1 MKKAQQP
8 QTSPAKLFPFQ
19 MYFPILVNYFLIFGS
34 GLVIGMTLSFYLK
47 ETPLNFRLQQIVLQ
61 APPPP
66 PQSSPPP
73 PNPLPTQSISAFH
86 YGILKKKSSRIGLKE
101 YLKPPNAMHD
111 MKDEELMWRASM
123 VPRIRHR
130 PFNYVPKVAFMF
142 LTKGDLPLAPL
153 WERFFR
159 GHEGLYSIY
168 VHCQPSFNGTFPEES
183 VFRGRRIPSKV
194 VARCCGEGGETWLWR
209 GWKTMMGLP
218 QVLVVD
224 ETGDRWRSGE
234 RTAEADGTWQSVI
247 PWYKPSVAKEVE
259 WGKFNMVEAE
269 RRLLANALLDF
280 SNQRFVLLS
289 ESCIPLFN
297 FSTIYS
303 YLINSTE
310 TFVESYDLWSPVGR
324 GRYNYRMKPLISLE
338 QWRKGS
344 QWFEGDRDLALE
356 VVSDRRYFPLF
367 KKYCKPACYSDE
379 HYLPT
384 FVSLRSWMKNSN
396 RTLTWVDWSK
406 GGPHPAKFFRTH
418 VTLELLQEM
427 RYGHQ
432 CSYNGQSTNICFLF
446 ARKFSESAL
455 DRLLRFAP
463 KIMKFK

>member
-1 MKKAQQP
+1 MKNAQQP

-34 GLVIGMTLSFYLK
+34 GLIIGMTLSFYLK

-66 PQSSPPP
+66 QSSPPP
-73 PNPLPTQSISAFH
+73 PNPFPTQSISAFH

-111 MKDEELMWRASM
+111 MKDEELLWRASM
-123 VPRIRHR
+123 VPRIRYH

-183 VFRGRRIPSKV
+183 VFRGRRIPSK
-194 VARCCGEGGETWLWR
+194 
-209 GWKTMMGLP
+209 
-218 QVLVVD
+218 
-224 ETGDRWRSGE
+224 
-234 RTAEADGTWQSVI
+234 
-247 PWYKPSVAKEVE
+247 EVE

-280 SNQRFVLLS
+280 TNQRFVLLS

-310 TFVESYDLWSPVGR
+310 TFVESYDLRSPVGR

-384 FVSLRSWMKNSN
+384 FASLRSWMKNSN

-432 CSYNGQSTNICFLF
+432 CSYNGHSTNICFLF

>member
-86 YGILKKKSSRIGLKE
+86 YGILKNKLSRIGLKE

-111 MKDEELMWRASM
+111 MKDEELLWRASM
-123 VPRIRHR
+123 VPRIRHH

-168 VHCQPSFNGTFPEES
+168 VHCQPSFNGTFSEES
-183 VFRGRRIPSKV
+183 VFRGRRIPS
-194 VARCCGEGGETWLWR
+194 
-209 GWKTMMGLP
+209 
-218 QVLVVD
+218 
-224 ETGDRWRSGE
+224 
-234 RTAEADGTWQSVI
+234 
-247 PWYKPSVAKEVE
+247 KEVE

-418 VTLELLQEM
+418 VTVELLQEM